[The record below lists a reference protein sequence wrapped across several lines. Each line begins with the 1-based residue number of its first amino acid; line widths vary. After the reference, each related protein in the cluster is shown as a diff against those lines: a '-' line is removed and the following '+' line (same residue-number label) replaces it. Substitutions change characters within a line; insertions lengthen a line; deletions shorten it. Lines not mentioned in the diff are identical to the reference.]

1 MTQWVAHGEGGN
13 MLKNFWYVAEDSA
26 NITDKPVQARMLGQN
41 FVLFRDQSGKVSC
54 LSDVCVHRGA
64 SLSQGMIV
72 NGCVECPYHGWRYD
86 GEGDC
91 VKIPAQPDNGRK
103 GIPKKARV
111 DTYPVEEHYGWV
123 WVFLGDLPAE
133 QRPPIPEVP
142 EYHDTDNWRCI
153 RGEWDWDADQARVIE
168 NGLDFAH
175 APFVHRGRFGDPNNA
190 EIEDFDVTTHEFS
203 ATAQVRYNPPTAK
216 GLWKV
221 LRRQHAS
228 ERKVLATPGFNM
240 SGGLM
245 RLEVQ
250 VTAKMK
256 MIIYDVNT
264 PVEHGKTKTR
274 WVMARNFFK
283 GAWADADAR
292 RRNLII
298 FQQDDEVLRKVK
310 PELLPAD
317 LSEELSVKSDGLQ
330 IAFRK
335 MRKKFIDMGWA
346 IDEDKVAAELT
357 GKRAAV
363 IPSPKRAVDPQG
375 WVLGPV
381 PFLEGK
387 KLPQAAE

>member
-1 MTQWVAHGEGGN
+1 
-13 MLKNFWYVAEDSA
+13 MLKNFWYVAEESS
-26 NITDKPVQARMLGQN
+26 NVTDKPVATRMLGQN
-41 FVLFRDQSGKVSC
+41 FVLFRDLSGKVSC

-64 SLSQGMIV
+64 SLSQGMVV

-86 GEGDC
+86 SEGDC

-111 DTYPVEEHYGWV
+111 DGYPVEEHYGWV

-133 QRPPIPEVP
+133 QRPPIPEFP
-142 EYHDTDNWRCI
+142 EYHDTENWRCI

-190 EIEDFDVTTHEFS
+190 EIEEFEVTTMEFG
-203 ATAQVRYNPPTAK
+203 ATAHVRYNPPTAK

-221 LRRQHAS
+221 LRRQAKDAAD
-228 ERKVLATPGFNM
+228 RKVLATPGFNM

-250 VTAKMK
+250 ITPKMG

-264 PVEHGKTKTR
+264 PIEKGKTKTR

-283 GAWADADAR
+283 GAWADSDAR

-298 FQQDDEVLRKVK
+298 FQQDDDILRKVK
-310 PELLPAD
+310 PELLPTD

-346 IDEDKVAAELT
+346 IDEDRVAAELT

-363 IPSPKRAVDPQG
+363 IPSPKRAIDPTG
-375 WVLGPV
+375 WVLPEV